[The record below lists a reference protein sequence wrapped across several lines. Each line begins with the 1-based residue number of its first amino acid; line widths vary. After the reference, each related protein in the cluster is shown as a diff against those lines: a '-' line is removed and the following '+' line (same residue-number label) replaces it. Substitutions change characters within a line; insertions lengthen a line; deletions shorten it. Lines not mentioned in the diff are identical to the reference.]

1 MSEEV
6 LINVTPRETRVA
18 MIENGILQEVLIERT
33 SNRGLV
39 GNIYKGRVCR
49 VLPGMQAAFVEI
61 GLERAAFLHL
71 SDIINAHLQ
80 HDVESPNQTKTIDE
94 LLHEGQTLL
103 VQVIKDPLG
112 TKGARLTAQI
122 SIPSRYV
129 VFLPYSPNMIGISTR
144 IESMEERQRLKDIAL
159 QHTGMVEQQKLT
171 ETKEYDETVMMHAV
185 SPPQPTTGPA
195 KHYGFIIR
203 TAAEEAKE
211 NLLCADIDF
220 LCRLWK
226 DILEK
231 ETKVKPCSLVYR
243 DLSLALRM
251 IRDLSGSSIEQI
263 KIDARD
269 THHQIVNFAQKF
281 IPDLV
286 PQIVHYTGKR
296 PLFDL
301 HSIDDEINK
310 ALEPKVLLKSGGY
323 LVIDQTEAMTTIDV
337 NTGGYV
343 GIRNLEETI
352 FRTNLEAAQAIAR
365 QLRLR
370 NLGGIIILDFIDMAD
385 EEHQRQV
392 LRTLEKCL
400 EHDHTKTYMSEIS
413 QLGLVQ
419 MTRKRTRESLE
430 HTLCRTC
437 PTCRGRGTIK
447 TVETV
452 CYDIFRDIVR
462 FMQQFETQKFLVL
475 ASQEIV
481 DTMLDDESNS
491 VLELEESIG
500 CTIRFQ
506 VETSYSQEQ
515 YDIIPSS

>member
-6 LINVTPRETRVA
+6 LINVTSRETRVA
-18 MIENGILQEVLIERT
+18 MIENGILQEVIIERT
-33 SNRGLV
+33 SKRGLV
-39 GNIYKGRVCR
+39 SNIYKGRVCR

-71 SDIINAHLQ
+71 SDIINTHLQ
-80 HDVESPNQTKTIDE
+80 AGIEPANQIDE
-94 LLHEGQTLL
+94 LLHEGKTLL

-129 VFLPYSPNMIGISTR
+129 VLLPYSPNMIGISTR
-144 IESMEERQRLKDIAL
+144 IESPEERQRLKDIAL
-159 QHTGMVEQQKLT
+159 QHTGMVEQDKLT
-171 ETKEYDETVMMHAV
+171 ETKDNNETVMMHAV
-185 SPPQPTTGPA
+185 SSPKTSVESG
-195 KHYGFIIR
+195 KNYGFILR
-203 TAAEEAKE
+203 TVAEEAEE
-211 NLLCADIDF
+211 NFLCADMDF
-220 LCRLWK
+220 LCRLWT
-226 DILEK
+226 DIQEK

-243 DLSLALRM
+243 DLSLVLRT
-251 IRDLSGSSIEQI
+251 IRDLSGSSIDKI
-263 KIDARD
+263 KIDSRD
-269 THHQIVNFAQKF
+269 THHQVVNFAKKF

-286 PQIVHYTGKR
+286 PHIEHYTGER

-301 HSIDDEINK
+301 YSIDDEINK
-310 ALEPKVLLKSGGY
+310 ALEPKVPLKSGGY

-343 GIRNLEETI
+343 GSRNLEETI

-370 NLGGIIILDFIDMAD
+370 NLGGIIILDFIDMKD

-400 EHDHTKTYMSEIS
+400 ERDRTKSYISEIS
-413 QLGLVQ
+413 QLGLVE

-447 TVETV
+447 TAETV

-462 FMQQFETQKFLVL
+462 FTQQFETQKFLVL
-475 ASQEIV
+475 ASQKIV
-481 DTMLDDESNS
+481 DTMLEDESNS

-500 CTIRFQ
+500 CSIRFQ
-506 VETSYSQEQ
+506 VETSYSQEL
-515 YDIIPSS
+515 YDIIPSG